1 MSPSEFEELFR
12 GQPRLLTPKQVA
24 TLLGMSE
31 RALRLWRAKGFGPA
45 HRPVGKKFIKYEE
58 AVVLSWLEQQRRLH
72 EHARCPTCGARTFH
86 GAQRKLRGGP
96 DEAR

>member
-1 MSPSEFEELFR
+1 MNPSEFEELLR
-12 GQPRLLTPKQVA
+12 RQPRLLTPKQVA

-31 RALRLWRAKGFGPA
+31 RVLRLWRAKGFGPA

-58 AVVLSWLEQQRRLH
+58 AVVLSWLEQQRRH
-72 EHARCPTCGARTFH
+72 EHARCPTCGARTLH
-86 GAQRKLRGGP
+86 AAQGKLHGGP